1 METIEKYVIIEQTF
15 HGMRIVSESY
25 DSEEIISVLTT
36 FKHKNKNVYYFLW
49 KVIELQIEDE
59 IWTRME

>member
-25 DSEEIISVLTT
+25 DSEEIIFVLTT
-36 FKHKNKNVYYFLW
+36 FKHKNKNVYYFL
-49 KVIELQIEDE
+49 
-59 IWTRME
+59 